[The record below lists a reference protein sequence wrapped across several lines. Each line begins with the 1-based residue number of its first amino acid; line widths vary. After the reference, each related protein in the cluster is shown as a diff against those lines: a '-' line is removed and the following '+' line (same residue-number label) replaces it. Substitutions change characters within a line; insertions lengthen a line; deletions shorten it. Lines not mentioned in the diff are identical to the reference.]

1 MYEENVKTV
10 RLLSLSLLAGLS
22 LTGCGASSSRPA
34 GTQSPQ
40 TPTPGRPATPAPDAD
55 AAACRPVSTLRFTAA
70 LPAEGNT
77 AEGAV
82 ADGTNAWAPP
92 HVPGEVLV
100 FTGRSLSAQAVSAL
114 SGVSTLEVGQ
124 GLVLARTPAGEGDA
138 AFAGR
143 LSGAGLRTQP
153 NYRYFPLSPNDPG
166 FPGSRGVRV
175 GDRTYAQS
183 YLTRIGADEAWQ
195 TLDAAGHSK
204 NGVLTAV
211 LDTGADRSH
220 LDLAGRLLMGC
231 TFDNQGGVAIGAP
244 EVSAS
249 SSQGRGHG
257 TSSAGLIGASTD
269 NGLGLSGLLW
279 RGTLLP
285 VKVLGEDGASTVSLI
300 GGLNYAAAQGAR
312 VINMSLGI
320 AGKLSDPAL
329 NQAITAA
336 ARQAVL
342 VAAAGNT
349 SGDGIYFPA
358 SHPDVIAVGAL
369 GREDRLA
376 CYSARPGAA
385 SGPRQLDIVAPGG
398 NAGTRDGVTTS
409 TPGCLVSG
417 PDDLLTL
424 NAAEQNGYAL
434 RAGTSEAAPLV
445 SGVVSLMWGANPNLS
460 AAEVRARLLASTRQ
474 ADGLK
479 VLDAQAAVAAALK

>member
-1 MYEENVKTV
+1 MYEENVKIV
-10 RLLSLSLLAGLS
+10 RLLSLSLLAGLA
-22 LTGCGASSSRPA
+22 LTGCGANGS
-34 GTQSPQ
+34 QSAQ
-40 TPTPGRPATPAPDAD
+40 TPPSGTGGSATPAPDA
-55 AAACRPVSTLRFTAA
+55 ATCRPASALYFTAA
-70 LPAEGNT
+70 GIGGAGET
-77 AEGAV
+77 ANDGAAV
-82 ADGTNAWAPP
+82 NWEAP

-100 FTGRSLSAQAVSAL
+100 FTGRNLSAQAVSAL

-124 GLVLARTPAGEGDA
+124 GLLLARTPAGERDA
-138 AFAGR
+138 TFAGR

-153 NYRYFPLSPNDPG
+153 NYRYSSLAASDPG
-166 FPGSRGVRV
+166 FPGNRGVRV
-175 GDRTYAQS
+175 GDRTYVQS
-183 YLTRIGADEAWQ
+183 YLTRIGADEARQ
-195 TLDAAGHSK
+195 ALDAAGRSK

-211 LDTGADRSH
+211 LDTGADKNH
-220 LDLAGRLLMGC
+220 LDLMGRLLMGC
-231 TFDNQGGVAIGAP
+231 TFDNQGGFAVGAP
-244 EVSAS
+244 EVSAN

-257 TSSAGLIGASTD
+257 TSSAGLIGATTD

-279 RGTLLP
+279 HGTLLP

-320 AGKLSDPAL
+320 PGKLSDPAL

-349 SGDGIYFPA
+349 SNDGIYFPA

-385 SGPRQLDIVAPGG
+385 SGSRQLDIVAPGG
-398 NAGTRDGVTTS
+398 NAGTSASVTS
-409 TPGCLVSG
+409 SSAGCLVSG

-424 NAAEQNGYAL
+424 NTTEQNGYAL

-445 SGVVSLMWGANPNLS
+445 SGVVSLMWGANPSLS
-460 AAEVRARLLASTRQ
+460 AAQVRARLLASARQ
-474 ADGLK
+474 VDGLK
-479 VLDAQAAVAAALK
+479 VLDAQAAVEAALR